1 MIVCGF
7 FSVEG
12 NLCRFLLFFGGR
24 KSVQVFFGRRKSV
37 QVFFGGST
45 SVQDFFGRRKSVRVF
60 FGGRKSVQ
68 VFIACLYLYC
78 RFMSNYHEGKVEI
91 LLNGITPPHLC
102 LFQSQELD
110 LQRHISWVFSS
121 S

>member
-1 MIVCGF
+1 VIVCGF

-24 KSVQVFFGRRKSV
+24 KSVQVFFG
-37 QVFFGGST
+37 GST
-45 SVQDFFGRRKSVRVF
+45 SVQVFFGRRKSVRVF

-78 RFMSNYHEGKVEI
+78 RLMSNYHEGKVEI

-121 S
+121 Y